1 MNNTA
6 TRGCNACG
14 VVSFKTNQA
23 YLRHLLTNKHK
34 LRQESTREDLYQ
46 CNQCNKWYCGK
57 SGLSHH
63 KNTCGSKI
71 SSPIQPQ
78 PTIPPPT
85 TATTDP
91 IQEVLQQQMEAMK
104 QSFEKERQEMKKEF
118 EESMKEQINKILE
131 NHAAAAPVLVQT
143 TTTNIIDNRTNNN
156 ITININTFG
165 DENIDYIDDKAWLSY
180 INRCYKSIPYLL
192 ERIHFDPKHPENH
205 NIRTTNKKL
214 PYTSVV
220 GKNKKR
226 RIMDRKDAVETM
238 VQNGFIII
246 DEKYT
251 ELKDRLP
258 SSKQQNYEGFQTLFE
273 AQDKELMKRLHKDI
287 DMLLLNGGNC

>member
-6 TRGCNACG
+6 TRGCIACG

-91 IQEVLQQQMEAMK
+91 IQEVLQQQMEAMT
-104 QSFEKERQEMKKEF
+104 FEKERQEMKKEF

-131 NHAAAAPVLVQT
+131 NHAAAAPVLMQT

-214 PYTSVV
+214 P
-220 GKNKKR
+220 
-226 RIMDRKDAVETM
+226 
-238 VQNGFIII
+238 
-246 DEKYT
+246 
-251 ELKDRLP
+251 
-258 SSKQQNYEGFQTLFE
+258 
-273 AQDKELMKRLHKDI
+273 
-287 DMLLLNGGNC
+287 

>member
-1 MNNTA
+1 MVLWEIRPITTQKNKWFKDLITDSTADNPSSYDCYYRSDSGSSPRTNGSDETIIRKGA
-6 TRGCNACG
+6 TRN
-14 VVSFKTNQA
+14 
-23 YLRHLLTNKHK
+23 
-34 LRQESTREDLYQ
+34 E
-46 CNQCNKWYCGK
+46 
-57 SGLSHH
+57 
-63 KNTCGSKI
+63 
-71 SSPIQPQ
+71 
-78 PTIPPPT
+78 
-85 TATTDP
+85 
-91 IQEVLQQQMEAMK
+91 
-104 QSFEKERQEMKKEF
+104 KEF

-131 NHAAAAPVLVQT
+131 NHAAAAPVLLVQT